1 MVIKMQVSWSTT
13 FSVASCPL
21 SCGCSL
27 ARSLARSLYSYLQA
41 VGKHSN
47 APRNYP
53 SRPKHHPFHLH
64 GVGCLNTP
72 SPSPCNLTCLA
83 KEKKKRSLGSC
94 WAINP
99 SLVAAHG
106 VLRFGKHSSACHA
119 RSCETCW
126 GVLSSSSVVFLRA
139 GLIRFVALFGYTHPP
154 YTYTSLRSSLSW
166 GAESPLFSF
175 CVNIHLLSVAE
186 TNFAH
191 HHRFFLS
198 QISTSRVQRN
208 V

>member
-27 ARSLARSLYSYLQA
+27 LVLISASRRQALERSSQL
-41 VGKHSN
+41 
-47 APRNYP
+47 
-53 SRPKHHPFHLH
+53 PFKTKTSS
-64 GVGCLNTP
+64 VP
-72 SPSPCNLTCLA
+72 SPRRRVLEHSLPISMQPDLFGKT
-83 KEKKKRSLGSC
+83 KKKKRSLGSC